1 MFIAQLGHPEFTNLD
16 LSSLRTGIMAGSP
29 CPIEVMREVIDRMG
43 ADRITIA
50 YGQTEASPVVTQ
62 TLADDSIE
70 RRVSTVG
77 KVLPGVEV
85 RLVDPETGLV
95 VGPGQQGE
103 LQTRSAMVMKG
114 YFNMPEATADAID
127 ADGWLHTGDLATV
140 DEDGYYKITGRLKD
154 MIIRG
159 GENISPRDRGV
170 PVQPPADRRR
180 AGHRRARRAVRRGG
194 HGLGPPQA

>member
-1 MFIAQLGHPEFTNLD
+1 
-16 LSSLRTGIMAGSP
+16 
-29 CPIEVMREVIDRMG
+29 MG

-95 VGPGQQGE
+95 VGPGQPGRASNSQRHGDE
-103 LQTRSAMVMKG
+103 GLLQYA
-114 YFNMPEATADAID
+114 
-127 ADGWLHTGDLATV
+127 
-140 DEDGYYKITGRLKD
+140 
-154 MIIRG
+154 
-159 GENISPRDRGV
+159 
-170 PVQPPADRRR
+170 
-180 AGHRRARRAVRRGG
+180 
-194 HGLGPPQA
+194 